1 MVTEPVTT
9 PEADAIATH
18 TDHDVSVMLWNY
30 EDQDRTDSSSTVN
43 LNVTGLPKNANRL
56 LLRHFRIDGDH
67 SNSYN
72 AWKAMGS
79 PQTPSG
85 EQIAKLQAAGQ
96 LQLLE
101 SPRYI
106 DAKSGSAEL
115 KFALPVQGVSLV
127 QLSW

>member
-1 MVTEPVTT
+1 VNSEVAA
-9 PEADAIATH
+9 PEADAIATR

-30 EDQDRTDSSSTVN
+30 EDRDRTDSSVNVN
-43 LNVTGLPKNANRL
+43 LNVTGLPKNANRI

-67 SNSYN
+67 SNSYG

-79 PQTPSG
+79 PQTPSA
-85 EQIAKLQAAGQ
+85 EQIAKLEAAGE

-106 DAKSGSAEL
+106 DANSGAAAL